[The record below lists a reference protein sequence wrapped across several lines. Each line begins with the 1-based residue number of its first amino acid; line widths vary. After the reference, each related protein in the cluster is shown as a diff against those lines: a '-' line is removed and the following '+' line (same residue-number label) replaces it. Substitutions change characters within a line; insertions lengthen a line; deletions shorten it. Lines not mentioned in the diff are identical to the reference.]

1 MSIQI
6 SGTTVIDNSRNLTNG
21 GSGSFSSTVTVATP
35 TSSNHA
41 TTKTYVDNAFA
52 GVAGKILQV
61 QQTFTDNQSYSSSS
75 LNWVQM
81 AALNRTITTTQTNS
95 KILLVGM
102 VAVGTDAGAVGEA
115 ILAFTRGGSRIG
127 TGSNS
132 GSSPGSGGGLYTMI
146 SFYLDNWSSTY
157 LDSPSVSSGT
167 TLTYGVQFAIAY
179 PSNAIAYINRT
190 GDGANQLYDPNGSS
204 TLVAI
209 EIAP

>member
-1 MSIQI
+1 MAIQI

-41 TTKTYVDNAFA
+41 TTKTYVDDAFDA
-52 GVAGKILQV
+52 VAGKILQV

-102 VAVGTDAGAVGEA
+102 VAVGTDGGTLGEA

-132 GSSPGSGGGLYTMI
+132 GSSPGSGGGIYTMLNY
-146 SFYLDNWSSTY
+146 YLDNWSSTY

-179 PSNAIAYINRT
+179 NSSNTAYINRT

>member
-1 MSIQI
+1 MAIQI

-41 TTKTYVDNAFA
+41 TTKTYVDDAFDA
-52 GVAGKILQV
+52 VAGKILQV

-132 GSSPGSGGGLYTMI
+132 GSSPGSGGGIYTMLNY
-146 SFYLDNWSSTY
+146 YLDNWSSTY

-179 PSNAIAYINRT
+179 SSGDTAYINRT